1 MFLLHYCQR
10 DRQRAEA
17 NLLWDLTLDN
27 VLDKNPKFFCGG
39 TLLHHIA
46 ATSPNET
53 EKFKKI
59 LELSSDKN
67 PKGTRLGDTPLHFA
81 AAQAQW
87 HFCSKFHPN
96 LYKSSHGNVWGVERS
111 RKDQGTGIC
120 CQIALFFSQN
130 RINFEKP
137 SKTIL
142 FPWVLVVFE
151 RFFKLYSIL
160 A

>member
-1 MFLLHYCQR
+1 MLSL
-10 DRQRAEA
+10 
-17 NLLWDLTLDN
+17 
-27 VLDKNPKFFCGG
+27 
-39 TLLHHIA
+39 IA
-46 ATSPNET
+46 FVCLVTFP
-53 EKFKKI
+53 
-59 LELSSDKN
+59 
-67 PKGTRLGDTPLHFA
+67 
-81 AAQAQW
+81 QW

-142 FPWVLVVFE
+142 FLWVLVVFE
-151 RFFKLYSIL
+151 RFFRLYSIL
-160 A
+160 PEKQRNLTTNSSSLILSASFATQNIPRWGFVKKIWWIFRFFLVFFSCGAP